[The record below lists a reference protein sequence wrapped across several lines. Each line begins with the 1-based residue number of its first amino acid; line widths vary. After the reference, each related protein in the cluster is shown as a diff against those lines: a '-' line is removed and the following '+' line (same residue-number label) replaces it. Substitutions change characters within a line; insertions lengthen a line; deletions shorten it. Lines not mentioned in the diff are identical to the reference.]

1 MGDLDQ
7 SPNYQ
12 HVVPTTQIKT
22 SEGVAVWEDSEAYQE
37 YLGFIIAI
45 GESVKGR
52 KITEEITMSCCCR
65 RLVDLLT
72 ILRKNIGETP
82 ACEMQ
87 SRYGNPAYRDW
98 FAKLES
104 SADTLVA
111 DLLCGAGDELGG
123 AAVELVPYLVDS
135 FGNKT
140 RIDYGTGHEMTFV
153 MFLCGIF
160 KIGALKESDR
170 AAVGLK
176 VFAAYMA
183 LCRDLQA
190 TYRMEPAGSMGVWN
204 LDDYQFVSFIWGAAQ
219 LCEKARIKPKSI
231 SDPEM
236 AEMLCKENHF
246 FACLAY
252 IHKVKTGP
260 FHEHSNQ
267 LWNISGVPMWSKVF
281 TGLIKMYRA
290 EVLCKFPVVQH
301 TLFGSIFTLKKAE
314 FKNPVIPVAD
324 VQVER
329 PGIPGVDSPRPGTG
343 TVSRFPR
350 PAIPGIGLPPAVP
363 GLTMQDVRIPP
374 TACPMPGAR
383 VPGSVIMPQFPGPGN
398 PTQFPGSCP
407 ISRLPTPD
415 FQTPI
420 PSVSVTGDSDVSNP

>member
-1 MGDLDQ
+1 MGDPD
-7 SPNYQ
+7 PIPKYH
-12 HVVPTTQIKT
+12 HVVPTTQVKT
-22 SEGVAVWEDSEAYQE
+22 GDGVAVWEDSEAYQE

-65 RLVDLLT
+65 RLVELLT

-82 ACEMQ
+82 PCEMQ

-98 FAKLES
+98 FTKLES
-104 SADTLVA
+104 SAETLVG
-111 DLLCGAGDELGG
+111 DLLCTVGDEWGD
-123 AAVELVPYLVDS
+123 AVVELVPYLVNS

-160 KIGALKESDR
+160 KIGALKEADR
-170 AAVGLK
+170 TAVGMK
-176 VFAAYMA
+176 VFGAYMT
-183 LCRDLQA
+183 LCRDLQS

-252 IHKVKTGP
+252 IHKAKTGP

-290 EVLCKFPVVQH
+290 EVLCKFPVIQH
-301 TLFGSIFTLKKAE
+301 TLFGSIFTLQKAIV
-314 FKNPVIPVAD
+314 KNPSIPTAD
-324 VQVER
+324 VAMER
-329 PGIPGVDSPRPGTG
+329 PGVPGVDSPRPGIG
-343 TVSRFPR
+343 MGSRFPR
-350 PAIPGIGLPPAVP
+350 PGIPGIDLPPPVP
-363 GLTMQDVRIPP
+363 GITMQDIRIPP

-383 VPGSVIMPQFPGPGN
+383 VPGLVMVGQFPGPGN
-398 PTQFPGSCP
+398 PTQFPGPCP
-407 ISRLPTPD
+407 NTRLPAPD
-415 FQTPI
+415 FQSPKPT
-420 PSVSVTGDSDVSNP
+420 VSLIGPTESSNP